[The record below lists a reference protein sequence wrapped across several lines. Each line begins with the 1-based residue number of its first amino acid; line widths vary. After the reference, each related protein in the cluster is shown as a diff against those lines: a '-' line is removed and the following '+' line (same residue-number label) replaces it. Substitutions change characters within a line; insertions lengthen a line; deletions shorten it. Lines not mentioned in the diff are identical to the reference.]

1 MVATSTNTQEVPL
14 LEEMLS
20 EIDIKKA
27 LNDSLYASFG
37 TPVSIEYIYENSKF
51 FFSLILFYFL
61 VVLIW
66 YIVAHISKRINIKI
80 E

>member
-37 TPVSIEYIYENSKF
+37 TPVSIEYIYENSK
-51 FFSLILFYFL
+51 
-61 VVLIW
+61 
-66 YIVAHISKRINIKI
+66 
-80 E
+80 